1 MSRHTVGMTQ
11 HPPLGPSPSSPS
23 LSSPSLS
30 STSLSSTSLSPTPL
44 SSTSLSSTTRT
55 TLRRHPER
63 AVLDRAA
70 LYALLDDCLVVHVAV
85 PSSEGEAPTLLPMA
99 FGRIGDR
106 LYLHGAI
113 ANALLR
119 GGTSREVC
127 VCATKVDGLV
137 LAKSA
142 FHHSMNYRAAVI
154 FGSLVP
160 VEGDEAARALHAIVD
175 HALPGRSAECR
186 PPTEAER
193 RTTRVVAL
201 DLAEASVKVREGG
214 PRDAEADLALPHW
227 AGVLPLDERMGA
239 PIVGDGTTVELPA
252 SVIAAALQRAP
263 RLDGAVIFRVGDGDS
278 VRDGDGD
285 EVGDRVGD
293 GNGDS
298 ARDGDDAGD
307 PRRHPVRGAFEL
319 SGDPRRLDVPR
330 LLGWLVAT
338 YWADDLDLARLL
350 RSIQG
355 AYVVGAYDA
364 NGTQVGFARAVT
376 DGETF
381 GWLADVYVD
390 ERARGCGIA
399 RALAR
404 FLVEHPRLSRLR
416 RWMLG
421 TRDAHAVY
429 APLGFEP
436 PPDGRFLVR
445 PTRR

>member
-1 MSRHTVGMTQ
+1 MPQR
-11 HPPLGPSPSSPS
+11 PLPNVAAPGS
-23 LSSPSLS
+23 LSAP
-30 STSLSSTSLSPTPL
+30 LSPTA
-44 SSTSLSSTTRT
+44 RT
-55 TLRRHPER
+55 ALRRHPER
-63 AVLDRAA
+63 AVVDRAA
-70 LYALLDDCLVVHVAV
+70 LHALLDDCLVVHVAV
-85 PSSEGEAPTLLPMA
+85 PSPEREAPTLLPMA

-119 GGTSREVC
+119 GGVSRDVC

-160 VEGDEAARALHAIVD
+160 VEGDEAARALDAVVD
-175 HALPGRSAECR
+175 HALPGRSVECR
-186 PPTEAER
+186 GPTEAER
-193 RTTRVVAL
+193 RATRVLAL
-201 DLAEASVKVREGG
+201 DLVEASVKVREGG
-214 PRDAEADLALPHW
+214 PRDAANDLALPHW

-239 PIVGDGTTVELPA
+239 SIVGDGTTAELPA

-263 RLDGAVIFRVGDGDS
+263 RLEGAVSHEGIGG
-278 VRDGDGD
+278 
-285 EVGDRVGD
+285 
-293 GNGDS
+293 
-298 ARDGDDAGD
+298 
-307 PRRHPVRGAFEL
+307 GAYEL

-330 LLGWLVAT
+330 VLGWLRAT
-338 YWADDLDLARLL
+338 YWAEDLDLARLL

-364 NGTQVGFARAVT
+364 AGTQVGFARAVT

-390 ERARGCGIA
+390 EAARGRGLS
-399 RALAR
+399 RALTR
-404 FLVEHPRLSRLR
+404 FLVEHPRFSRLR

-429 APLGFEP
+429 APLGFEAP
-436 PPDGRFLVR
+436 PEGRFLVR
-445 PTRR
+445 PRR

>member
-1 MSRHTVGMTQ
+1 M
-11 HPPLGPSPSSPS
+11 
-23 LSSPSLS
+23 
-30 STSLSSTSLSPTPL
+30 
-44 SSTSLSSTTRT
+44 
-55 TLRRHPER
+55 
-63 AVLDRAA
+63 
-70 LYALLDDCLVVHVAV
+70 LDDCLVVHVAV
-85 PSSEGEAPTLLPMA
+85 PSPEGEAPTLLPMA

-119 GGTSREVC
+119 GGASREVC

-154 FGSLVP
+154 FGSLVRI
-160 VEGDEAARALHAIVD
+160 EGDEAARALDAIVD
-175 HALPGRSAECR
+175 HALPGRISECR
-186 PPTEAER
+186 APTEAER
-193 RTTRVVAL
+193 RATLVVAL

-239 PIVGDGTTVELPA
+239 PITEAAAELPA
-252 SVIAAALQRAP
+252 SVIAAALRRAP
-263 RLDGAVIFRVGDGDS
+263 RLEGAAIHKGVGDG
-278 VRDGDGD
+278 G
-285 EVGDRVGD
+285 
-293 GNGDS
+293 
-298 ARDGDDAGD
+298 
-307 PRRHPVRGAFEL
+307 GAFEL

-330 LLGWLVAT
+330 VLGWLRAT
-338 YWADDLDLARLL
+338 YWAEDLDLARLL

-355 AYVVGAYDA
+355 AYVVGAYDT

-390 ERARGCGIA
+390 EAARGRGLA

-404 FLVEHPRLSRLR
+404 FLVDHPRFSRLR

-436 PPDGRFLVR
+436 PPEGRFLVR
-445 PTRR
+445 PRTVR

>member
-1 MSRHTVGMTQ
+1 MRHRPAPDPRRPAVPLTQ
-11 HPPLGPSPSSPS
+11 TPLAS
-23 LSSPSLS
+23 
-30 STSLSSTSLSPTPL
+30 TPL
-44 SSTSLSSTTRT
+44 SSTPRT
-55 TLRRHPER
+55 ALRRHPER
-63 AVLDRAA
+63 ANLDRAA
-70 LYALLDDCLVVHVAV
+70 LHALLDDCLVVHVAV
-85 PSSEGEAPTLLPMA
+85 PSPEGEAPTLLPMA

-142 FHHSMNYRAAVI
+142 FHHSMNFRAAVI
-154 FGSLVP
+154 FGSLVRI
-160 VEGDEAARALHAIVD
+160 EGDEAARALDAIVD

-186 PPTEAER
+186 APTEAER
-193 RTTRVVAL
+193 RATLVVAL

-239 PIVGDGTTVELPA
+239 PSSELADEVPA
-252 SVIAAALQRAP
+252 SVIAAALRRAP
-263 RLDGAVIFRVGDGDS
+263 RLEGAVIPEGVG
-278 VRDGDGD
+278 
-285 EVGDRVGD
+285 EVGG
-293 GNGDS
+293 S
-298 ARDGDDAGD
+298 
-307 PRRHPVRGAFEL
+307 FEL

-330 LLGWLVAT
+330 VLGWLRAT
-338 YWADDLDLARLL
+338 YWAEDLDLARLL

-364 NGTQVGFARAVT
+364 NGSQVGFARAVT

-390 ERARGCGIA
+390 EAARGRGLS
-399 RALAR
+399 RALTR
-404 FLVEHPRLSRLR
+404 FLVEHPRFSRLR

-436 PPDGRFLVR
+436 PPEGRFLVR
-445 PTRR
+445 PRR